1 MEVEMTDKIIEI
13 LKNSEADAYAVTDT
27 VTEGWE
33 FYFIRHKLDQNRV
46 RDVEHI
52 KVEVFKKSEDGRFL
66 GSASEEISPTA
77 TEEEAKKIVDDLCKR
92 ASFVRNPYFELN
104 KEKVTIENKKYD
116 PKQMAKDYIEAIRS
130 VPETEG
136 EFINSYEIFTE
147 VCTRRFV
154 NSEGLDVTT
163 VFPTSMAEV
172 VVNARNDDHE
182 IELYR
187 MYNAGTCDRDNLVK
201 NITDTLK
208 FGRDRLIAKPT
219 PSLSKATV
227 IFSTEDAGS
236 IFEWAATKM
245 HASFKYRGFS
255 DWEIGKEILEGAQG
269 DKITIKALKEL
280 PNSSRNSAVDSEGA
294 LYHDMDI
301 MVDNIPKNYWG
312 DCQFRYY
319 TGVKDSFI
327 AGNFYAEGG
336 KASEKEL
343 RCGTYLEPVEFS
355 DFSVD
360 PITGDFAG
368 EIRLA
373 YLHEDDKVTPVS
385 GGSVSGNLTELMK
398 NVRMSKEL
406 RQYDNKVIPSVVRL
420 ENVTI
425 AGVN

>member
-1 MEVEMTDKIIEI
+1 MTDKILEL

-52 KVEVFKKSEDGRFL
+52 KVEVFKKSEDGKFM

-77 TEEEAKKIVDDLCKR
+77 SQEEAAKIINDLCKR
-92 ASFVRNPYFELN
+92 ASFVKNPYFELN
-104 KEKVTIENKKYD
+104 REKVEVENKTYD
-116 PKQMAKDYIEAIRS
+116 PKQMARDYLNALRS

-154 NSEGLDVTT
+154 NSEGIDVTC
-163 VFPTSMAEV
+163 VYPKSMAEV
-172 VVNARNDDHE
+172 VVNAKNADHE

-187 MYNAGTCDRDNLVK
+187 MYNAGTCDSEGLVK
-201 NITDTLK
+201 EITDTLK
-208 FGRDRLIAKPT
+208 FGRDRLMAKPT

-236 IFEWAATKM
+236 VYEWAATKM
-245 HASFKYRGFS
+245 HASFKYRGYS
-255 DWEIGKEILEGAQG
+255 DWEIGKEILEDVKG
-269 DKITIKALKEL
+269 DRITLKALKEL
-280 PNSSRNSAVDSEGA
+280 PNSSRNTAVDSEGA
-294 LYHDMDI
+294 PVHDMDI
-301 MVDNIPKNYWG
+301 IVDNVPRNYWG

-327 AGNFYAEGG
+327 AGNFYVEGG
-336 KASEKEL
+336 ESSEAEL

-373 YLHEDDKVTPVS
+373 YLHEGDSVTPVS
-385 GGSVSGNLTELMK
+385 GGSVSGTLTELMK
-398 NVRMSKEL
+398 NMRISKEL
-406 RQYDNKVIPSVVRL
+406 RQYDNMLMPSVL
-420 ENVTI
+420 KMENVTI
-425 AGVN
+425 AGVE